1 MIQEHQNNTHDGGA
15 YFAKM
20 AEERPEGV
28 AFIKVTNT
36 EKPPKPRRKNVQK
49 IRKRIKKM
57 IRLLEAG
64 KQVSRA
70 RLKRHFGDDALR
82 QLDLEWKEEQKS
94 RNKKPAALVKYARLI
109 RDACFYE
116 SLSERYCSRG
126 AFNKKIC
133 NKADGL
139 FDEAFAQLREAID
152 LDGSL
157 RGWLDRGIDEAAPCA
172 AGAPRPIWST
182 YNTISGSSKIKNPY
196 RNTKKQLKLSFLDAE
211 LGKLKAPK
219 LPSRSNLTSLFTGI
233 SVLGQKLDFTGFK
246 F

>member
-1 MIQEHQNNTHDGGA
+1 MIQELQNNTQDGGA

-20 AEERPEGV
+20 AEEQPEGV

-36 EKPPKPRRKNVQK
+36 EKPPKPKRKNVQK

-70 RLKRHFGDDALR
+70 RLKRHLGDDAVR

-109 RDACFYE
+109 RDACYYE
-116 SLSERYCSRG
+116 SLSERYYSRG
-126 AFNKKIC
+126 AFNKQIC

-139 FDEAFAQLREAID
+139 FDEAFARLREAIQ

-157 RGWLDRGIDEAAPCA
+157 SGWLDRGIEEAAPCA
-172 AGAPRPIWST
+172 AGAPRPIWSK
-182 YNTISGSSKIKNPY
+182 NSLGFGKKINPY
-196 RNTKKQLKLSFLDAE
+196 HHTIKQLKLNFLYEE

-233 SVLGQKLDFTGFK
+233 SVLGRKLDFTGFK

>member
-20 AEERPEGV
+20 AEEQPEGV
-28 AFIKVTNT
+28 AFTKVTNS

-94 RNKKPAALVKYARLI
+94 RNKKPAALVKYARLV
-109 RDACFYE
+109 RDACYYE
-116 SLSERYCSRG
+116 SLSERYYSRG

-139 FDEAFAQLREAID
+139 FDAAFAQLREAID

-157 RGWLDRGIDEAAPCA
+157 SGWLDRGIDEAAPCA
-172 AGAPRPIWST
+172 AGAPRPIWSK
-182 YNTISGSSKIKNPY
+182 NSLGFGKKINPCHHTI
-196 RNTKKQLKLSFLDAE
+196 KQLKLNFLYEE

-219 LPSRSNLTSLFTGI
+219 LPSRSNLNSLFTGI
-233 SVLGQKLDFTGFK
+233 SVLGRKLDFTGFK

>member
-1 MIQEHQNNTHDGGA
+1 MIQEHQNNTQDGGA
-15 YFAKM
+15 HFAKM
-20 AEERPEGV
+20 AEEQPEGV

-70 RLKRHFGDDALR
+70 RLKRHLGDDAVR

-109 RDACFYE
+109 RDACYYE
-116 SLSERYCSRG
+116 SLSERYYSRG
-126 AFNKKIC
+126 AFNKQIC

-139 FDEAFAQLREAID
+139 FDEAFARLREAIQ

-157 RGWLDRGIDEAAPCA
+157 SGWLDRGIEEAAPCA
-172 AGAPRPIWST
+172 AGAPRPIWSK
-182 YNTISGSSKIKNPY
+182 NSLGFGKKINPY
-196 RNTKKQLKLSFLDAE
+196 HHTIKQLKLNFLYEE

-233 SVLGQKLDFTGFK
+233 SVLGRKLDFTGFK

>member
-1 MIQEHQNNTHDGGA
+1 
-15 YFAKM
+15 
-20 AEERPEGV
+20 
-28 AFIKVTNT
+28 
-36 EKPPKPRRKNVQK
+36 
-49 IRKRIKKM
+49 M

-70 RLKRHFGDDALR
+70 RLKRHFGDHALR
-82 QLDLEWKEEQKS
+82 QLDLEWKDEQKS

-109 RDACFYE
+109 RDACYYE
-116 SLSERYCSRG
+116 SLSERYYSRG

-139 FDEAFAQLREAID
+139 FDEAFARLREAID

-157 RGWLDRGIDEAAPCA
+157 SGWLDRGIDEAAPCA
-172 AGAPRPIWST
+172 AGAPRPIWSK
-182 YNTISGSSKIKNPY
+182 NSLGFGKKINPY
-196 RNTKKQLKLSFLDAE
+196 HHTIKQLKLNFLYEE

-233 SVLGQKLDFTGFK
+233 SVLGRKLDFTGFK